1 MLDLASNLLTIT
13 KSSCQ
18 IFIGVDQGFT
28 LKQRYQAIT
37 KVSDIPLCLFCFKY
51 NCTRAAVI
59 SANVGKF
66 QVTSETGFE
75 EEALLGPR
83 SLVLETGIF
92 NKYYE
97 AQFVLST
104 NKKNL

>member
-1 MLDLASNLLTIT
+1 
-13 KSSCQ
+13 
-18 IFIGVDQGFT
+18 
-28 LKQRYQAIT
+28 
-37 KVSDIPLCLFCFKY
+37 
-51 NCTRAAVI
+51 VI

-66 QVTSETGFE
+66 QVTSKTGFE
-75 EEALLGPR
+75 EEALLGLR

-104 NKKNL
+104 KKRIYDFEDREKTADIW

>member
-1 MLDLASNLLTIT
+1 M
-13 KSSCQ
+13 
-18 IFIGVDQGFT
+18 
-28 LKQRYQAIT
+28 
-37 KVSDIPLCLFCFKY
+37 
-51 NCTRAAVI
+51 I

-83 SLVLETGIF
+83 FLVLETGIF